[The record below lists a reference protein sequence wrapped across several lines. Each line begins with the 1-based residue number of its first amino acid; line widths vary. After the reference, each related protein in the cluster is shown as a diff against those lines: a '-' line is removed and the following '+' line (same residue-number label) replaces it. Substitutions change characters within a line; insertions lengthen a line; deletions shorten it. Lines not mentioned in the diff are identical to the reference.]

1 MRAPPRRLALIVASV
16 IAGLLVLLL
25 GAWALD
31 SAVLSGQVARNVR
44 LDGVAVGGL
53 SDSDLRVEVA
63 KIAEQYE
70 AKPVHLITPTGTVD
84 ATLMDLGVTVDQQAT
99 VHQALAVGR
108 DDPFLL
114 RPVRWLRALT
124 TPRRAPL
131 DFSVNPPQVAARIA
145 ALEADDVTDPV
156 EPTLALE
163 NGQIVVVPGV
173 PGRSFD
179 THDLADMLQA
189 AAVQG
194 GSDITLDIAA
204 RDRRSHAVRRRAA
217 GGGRPRQPDHRPAAR
232 GRHRRRPGHH
242 PLGHAAHVADP
253 GSPHR
258 GGRRARI
265 PEARAVGADR
275 HGGHRT
281 SAGHPGRPRHRP
293 DLVGRPEQRAERS
306 PRATR
311 APPAAPPN
319 RSPASSRPSRAARA
333 P

>member
-70 AKPVHLITPTGTVD
+70 TKPVHLITPTGTVD

-99 VHQALAVGR
+99 VREALAVGR

-124 TPRRAPL
+124 SPRRAPL
-131 DFSVNPPQVAARIA
+131 EFSVNPPQVAARIA

-156 EPTLALE
+156 EPTLTLE
-163 NGQIVVVPGV
+163 NDQIVVVPGV

-179 THDLADMLQA
+179 THDLAEHA
-189 AAVQG
+189 AGRGRAGRVRHH
-194 GSDITLDIAA
+194 A
-204 RDRRSHAVRRRAA
+204 RHRAGHRRPDDLRRRDA
-217 GGGRPRQPDHRPAAR
+217 GGGRPRQPDHREPAR
-232 GRHRRRPGHH
+232 GRDRRRPGHH
-242 PLGHAAHVADP
+242 RLRPPCARWLTLAPPTEDGVAPDP
-253 GSPHR
+253 PTLVLSAPTRHR
-258 GGRRARI
+258 
-265 PEARAVGADR
+265 
-275 HGGHRT
+275 
-281 SAGHPGRPRHRP
+281 RHRP
-293 DLVGRPEQRAERS
+293 RCS
-306 PRATR
+306 TPRATR
-311 APPAAPPN
+311 PPT
-319 RSPASSRPSRAARA
+319 
-333 P
+333 